1 MEKRMFPRIASA
13 VGLALSLSATRLAAQ
28 ATPTTVAVPNTPA
41 GSVIRAWLDAFASG
55 DTVKIL
61 DYYRRYQPDRIAA
74 QTVNFR
80 LGSGGFDVLSIERSE
95 PRHIELV
102 VRERNTPQ
110 TGYGIV
116 DLAPTDPI
124 RVTSSTMMLLG
135 PNPDLSFLRVGAA
148 ARGKVIE
155 GAIAQLD
162 SAYVFPEVAKR
173 MGDSLRAWN
182 TRGRYNADS
191 TAFGFAAKLNA
202 DVRELSH
209 DRHMRVDFSPRVI
222 PPLPAT
228 PAPPTPEQRARNQQE
243 MDRMNCAFV
252 RAEQLEGNVGYVKF
266 NAFFDVDDC
275 GPTASAAMNFIAGS
289 RALIIDLRDNG
300 GGSPAMVSYIA
311 SYLFSARTHLN
322 DIWTRRTGSTEEFW
336 TRDVPG
342 RRFGGEKPVYVLTS
356 AHTFSGGEEFAYD
369 LKSQKRATIVG
380 ETTGGGA
387 HPVSGHRIDEHFII
401 GVPFARAIN
410 PVTHTNWEGVG
421 VEPDVKVA
429 AGDALATAQRL
440 IGGGVR
446 P

>member
-1 MEKRMFPRIASA
+1 MLARIASA
-13 VGLALSLSATRLAAQ
+13 LCLSLSLSATRLAAQ
-28 ATPTTVAVPNTPA
+28 APTAVPVPNTPV
-41 GSVIRAWLDAFASG
+41 GTVIRAWLDAFASG

-61 DYYRRYQPDRIAA
+61 DYYRRYQPERIAA

-110 TGYGIV
+110 TGYAIV

-135 PNPDLSFLRVGAA
+135 PNSDLSFLRVGAA

-173 MGDSLRAWN
+173 MADSLRGWN
-182 TRGRYNADS
+182 ARGRYNADS
-191 TAFGFAAKLNA
+191 TSFGFAAKLNA

-209 DRHMRVDFSPRVI
+209 DKHMGVSFTPRVI
-222 PPLPAT
+222 PPLPAN
-228 PAPPTPEQRARNQQE
+228 PAPRTPEQQARDQQE

-252 RAEQLEGNVGYVKF
+252 KAEQLEGNVGYVKF
-266 NAFFDVDDC
+266 NAFFDVGRLRPDRKRGDELRRRLARADHRPARQRRRLT
-275 GPTASAAMNFIAGS
+275 GDGHATS
-289 RALIIDLRDNG
+289 RRISSRT
-300 GGSPAMVSYIA
+300 
-311 SYLFSARTHLN
+311 RTHLN
-322 DIWTRRTGSTEEFW
+322 DSGPVARELTEEFW

-356 AHTFSGGEEFAYD
+356 AHTFSGGEEFTVQPQG
-369 LKSQKRATIVG
+369 LKARDDRRRDDGRRRASGLGAIASMSISSSASRSRARSTRSR
-380 ETTGGGA
+380 TRTGKA
-387 HPVSGHRIDEHFII
+387 SGSSRM
-401 GVPFARAIN
+401 
-410 PVTHTNWEGVG
+410 
-421 VEPDVKVA
+421 
-429 AGDALATAQRL
+429 
-440 IGGGVR
+440 
-446 P
+446 

>member
-1 MEKRMFPRIASA
+1 M
-13 VGLALSLSATRLAAQ
+13 
-28 ATPTTVAVPNTPA
+28 
-41 GSVIRAWLDAFASG
+41 
-55 DTVKIL
+55 
-61 DYYRRYQPDRIAA
+61 
-74 QTVNFR
+74 
-80 LGSGGFDVLSIERSE
+80 
-95 PRHIELV
+95 
-102 VRERNTPQ
+102 
-110 TGYGIV
+110 GYAIV
-116 DLAPTDPI
+116 DLAPNDPI

-135 PNPDLSFLRVGAA
+135 PNSDLSFLRVGAA

-162 SAYVFPEVAKR
+162 SFYVFPDVAKR

-182 TRGRYNADS
+182 SRGRYTADS
-191 TAFGFAAKLNA
+191 TAFGFAARLNG

-209 DRHMRVDFSPRVI
+209 DRHMRVDFSPRPI
-222 PPLPAT
+222 PAMPAT

-252 RAEQLEGNVGYVKF
+252 KDEQLEGNVGYVKF
-266 NAFFDVDDC
+266 DAFLDVDDC
-275 GPTASAAMNFIAGS
+275 GPTASAAMNFVAGS

-311 SYLFSARTHLN
+311 SYLFGSRTHLN
-322 DIWTRRTGSTEEFW
+322 DIWTRRTGATEEFW

-342 RRFGGEKPVYVLTS
+342 RKFGGEKPVYVLTS
-356 AHTFSGGEEFAYD
+356 AHTFSGGEEFTYD
-369 LKSQKRATIVG
+369 LKAQKRATIVG

-440 IGGGVR
+440 ISGSAR

>member
-1 MEKRMFPRIASA
+1 MFRRIASA
-13 VGLALSLSATRLAAQ
+13 LCVALTLSASRLGAQ
-28 ATPTTVAVPNTPA
+28 ASATTPVPNTPV
-41 GSVIRAWLDAFASG
+41 GTVIRAWLDAFASG

-61 DYYRRYQPDRIAA
+61 DYYRRYQPERIAA

-110 TGYGIV
+110 TGYAIV

-124 RVTSSTMMLLG
+124 RVTSSTMMLLP
-135 PNPDLSFLRVGAA
+135 PNADLSFLRVGAA
-148 ARGKVIE
+148 ARGRLIE

-162 SAYVFPEVAKR
+162 SFYVFPEVAKR
-173 MGDSLRAWN
+173 MGDSLHAWN
-182 TRGRYNADS
+182 ARGRYNADS
-191 TAFGFAAKLNA
+191 TGFGFAAKLNA
-202 DVRELSH
+202 DVRELSR
-209 DRHMRVDFSPRVI
+209 DKHMRVDFSPRVI
-222 PPLPAT
+222 PPLPAML
-228 PAPPTPEQRARNQQE
+228 APPTPEQRARNQQE
-243 MDRMNCAFV
+243 MDRVNCAFV
-252 RAEQLEGNVGYVKF
+252 KAEQLEGNVGYVKF
-266 NAFFDVDDC
+266 DAFLDVDDC
-275 GPTASAAMNFIAGS
+275 GATASAAMNFVAGS

-300 GGSPAMVSYIA
+300 GGSPAMVNYIA
-311 SYLFSARTHLN
+311 SYLFGSRTHLN

-342 RRFGGEKPVYVLTS
+342 RKFGGDKPVYVLTS
-356 AHTFSGGEEFAYD
+356 SHTFSGGEEFTYD
-369 LKSQKRATIVG
+369 LKAQKRATIVG

-410 PVTHTNWEGVG
+410 PITHTNWEGVG

-429 AGDALATAQRL
+429 AREALATAQRL
-440 IGGGVR
+440 ISGGSR

>member
-1 MEKRMFPRIASA
+1 MLARIASA
-13 VGLALSLSATRLAAQ
+13 LCLSLSLSATRLAAQ
-28 ATPTTVAVPNTPA
+28 APTAVPVPNTPV
-41 GSVIRAWLDAFASG
+41 GTVIRAWLDAFASG

-61 DYYRRYQPDRIAA
+61 DYYRRYQPERIAA

-110 TGYGIV
+110 TGYAIV

-135 PNPDLSFLRVGAA
+135 PNSDLSFLRVGAA

-173 MGDSLRAWN
+173 MADSLRGWN
-182 TRGRYNADS
+182 ARGRYNADS
-191 TAFGFAAKLNA
+191 TSFGFAAKLNA

-209 DRHMRVDFSPRVI
+209 DKHMGVSFTPRVI
-222 PPLPAT
+222 PPLPAN
-228 PAPPTPEQRARNQQE
+228 PAPRTPEQQARDQQE

-252 RAEQLEGNVGYVKF
+252 KAEQLEGNVGYVKF

-275 GPTASAAMNFIAGS
+275 GPTASAAMNFVAGS

-311 SYLFSARTHLN
+311 SYLFSSRTHLN
-322 DIWTRRTGSTEEFW
+322 DIWTRRTGATEEFW

-356 AHTFSGGEEFAYD
+356 AHTFSGGEEFVYD
-369 LKSQKRATIVG
+369 LKAQKRATIVG
-380 ETTGGGA
+380 ETTGGARIRSRGV
-387 HPVSGHRIDEHFII
+387 VSMSISSSGSRSR
-401 GVPFARAIN
+401 ARSTRSRTRTGKA
-410 PVTHTNWEGVG
+410 WGSS
-421 VEPDVKVA
+421 
-429 AGDALATAQRL
+429 RM
-440 IGGGVR
+440 
-446 P
+446 